1 MSTHMNGLWKFDL
14 QEIKNRCF
22 LHAASHDNQLNSTN
36 WRYLPLS
43 QHAPQ
48 PENLGTL
55 HNIYIYFFFRRG
67 IHVSVPIFLCHKSLV
82 LSFQPMK
89 RAPSPTNYPEHW
101 DVKTF
106 VVAIPIVYPQV
117 EPILGELTQQGFDC
131 FVCKSMENP
140 LWPMRMFS
148 VVFLR
153 RGVKYPTLDCT
164 PFQGTASFRPLKY
177 TAVAVHRSTWVSIV
191 GLFFLACCW
200 YCVRFSVSRDA
211 DFMRW
216 GVFFSL
222 PLSCCY
228 SYIHISREW
237 F

>member
-1 MSTHMNGLWKFDL
+1 METS
-14 QEIKNRCF
+14 
-22 LHAASHDNQLNSTN
+22 SHHNQLNSAN
-36 WRYLPLS
+36 WRYLSLS
-43 QHAPQ
+43 QHAPKS
-48 PENLGTL
+48 ENLWWFVQSIFPL
-55 HNIYIYFFFRRG
+55 FYSSQPG

-82 LSFQPMK
+82 LSFQEHEK
-89 RAPSPTNYPEHW
+89 SPLPLTNYPKHW

-191 GLFFLACCW
+191 GLFFLVCCW
-200 YCVRFSVSRDA
+200 YCVRFSVSGDA

-216 GVFFSL
+216 GEFIFAPCPVVIYTYFSGIVL
-222 PLSCCY
+222 GGFRINYKGIFS
-228 SYIHISREW
+228 
-237 F
+237 

>member
-1 MSTHMNGLWKFDL
+1 MPTIQLPMSCQNLIL
-14 QEIKNRCF
+14 RVRIEYS
-22 LHAASHDNQLNSTN
+22 SHGNQLNSAN
-36 WRYLPLS
+36 WRYLSLS
-43 QHAPQ
+43 QHAPDWKSRVVC
-48 PENLGTL
+48 T
-55 HNIYIYFFFRRG
+55 IFFFYASQQG

-82 LSFQPMK
+82 LSFQEHEK
-89 RAPSPTNYPEHW
+89 SPLPLTNYPGHW

-191 GLFFLACCW
+191 G
-200 YCVRFSVSRDA
+200 
-211 DFMRW
+211 
-216 GVFFSL
+216 FFSL
-222 PLSCCY
+222 PVVDTAFSFL
-228 SYIHISREW
+228 
-237 F
+237 

>member
-1 MSTHMNGLWKFDL
+1 MDCQNFNPDTKDKGFVYDNHFISANWQYLLFPNTPQSL
-14 QEIKNRCF
+14 QIWVTC
-22 LHAASHDNQLNSTN
+22 S
-36 WRYLPLS
+36 
-43 QHAPQ
+43 
-48 PENLGTL
+48 
-55 HNIYIYFFFRRG
+55 IFFFTRG
-67 IHVSVPIFLCHKSLV
+67 IHVSVPIFLYHKSLV
-82 LSFQPMK
+82 LSFQDHEK
-89 RAPSPTNYPEHW
+89 SPLPLTNYPEHW

-117 EPILGELTQQGFDC
+117 EPILAELTQQGFDC

-191 GLFFLACCW
+191 GLFFPACCW

-216 GVFFSL
+216 GVFFYPCPVVIYTYFPGMVLGGFRINYKGIFS
-222 PLSCCY
+222 
-228 SYIHISREW
+228 
-237 F
+237 

>member
-1 MSTHMNGLWKFDL
+1 MVCT
-14 QEIKNRCF
+14 I
-22 LHAASHDNQLNSTN
+22 
-36 WRYLPLS
+36 
-43 QHAPQ
+43 
-48 PENLGTL
+48 
-55 HNIYIYFFFRRG
+55 FFFNASQQG

-82 LSFQPMK
+82 LSFQEHEK
-89 RAPSPTNYPEHW
+89 SPLPLTNYPKHW

-177 TAVAVHRSTWVSIV
+177 TAVAVHCSTWVSIV

-200 YCVRFSVSRDA
+200 YCVRFSVSWDA
-211 DFMRW
+211 DFMWW
-216 GVFFSL
+216 GEFFL

-228 SYIHISREW
+228 SIYIFLGDSSRRLRDQLQRNFFLKVKVSFVVCRLCSW
-237 F
+237 SDFHVK

>member
-1 MSTHMNGLWKFDL
+1 MF
-14 QEIKNRCF
+14 QF
-22 LHAASHDNQLNSTN
+22 
-36 WRYLPLS
+36 
-43 QHAPQ
+43 
-48 PENLGTL
+48 
-55 HNIYIYFFFRRG
+55 
-67 IHVSVPIFLCHKSLV
+67 PIFLCLKSLV
-82 LSFQPMK
+82 LSFQEHEK
-89 RAPSPTNYPEHW
+89 SPLPLTNYPVHW

-131 FVCKSMENP
+131 FVCKSMESS

-191 GLFFLACCW
+191 GFFFLVCCW
-200 YCVRFSVSRDA
+200 YCVCFSVSGDA

-216 GVFFSL
+216 GENIFFSCPCPVVIYTYFSWIVL
-222 PLSCCY
+222 GGFRINYKGIFS
-228 SYIHISREW
+228 
-237 F
+237 